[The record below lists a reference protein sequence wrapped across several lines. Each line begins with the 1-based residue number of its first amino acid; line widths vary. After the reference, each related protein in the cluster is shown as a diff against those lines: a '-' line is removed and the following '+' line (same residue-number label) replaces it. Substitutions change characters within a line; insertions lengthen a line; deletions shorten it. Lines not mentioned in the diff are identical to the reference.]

1 MRPTQQRDVKPL
13 GEIKRKDHVASGDD
27 FAYSEVGSRGIACI
41 GPDSK
46 EGNLV
51 QRRDFGIGMNDGAL
65 LEAGFGR
72 AIVWVITPGSD
83 LDSTRPRPNE
93 GKIAA

>member
-1 MRPTQQRDVKPL
+1 MRLTQQRDVKPL

-27 FAYSEVGSRGIACI
+27 FACSEVGSRGIACI

-51 QRRDFGIGMNDGAL
+51 QRRDFGIRTKDGAL
-65 LEAGFGR
+65 LEAGFGG
-72 AIVWVITPGSD
+72 AVVWVIAPGSD
-83 LDSTRPRPNE
+83 IDSARPRPNE
-93 GKIAA
+93 GEIAA